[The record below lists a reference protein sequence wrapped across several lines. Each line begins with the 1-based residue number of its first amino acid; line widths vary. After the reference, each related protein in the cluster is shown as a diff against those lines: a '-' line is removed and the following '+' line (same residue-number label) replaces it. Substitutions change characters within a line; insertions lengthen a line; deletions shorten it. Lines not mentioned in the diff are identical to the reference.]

1 MPTNLLTS
9 AFWLTIYP
17 PNLNFWSAIVF
28 LAISFGMLVAGLVL
42 AFLANKNKKAD
53 KHSTIGRFKLV
64 NWFVLWSLVLLFW
77 TFFAYER
84 INLFGAPFWLILIF
98 AGAVIWMVF
107 IILYFKKTLPAIRQR
122 EAEKIAKQKYLPK
135 RKRKK

>member
-1 MPTNLLTS
+1 MPTNLLTP

-28 LAISFGMLVAGLVL
+28 LAISFGMLVAGVVL
-42 AFLANKNKKAD
+42 AFFANKNQKKDRYNAAG
-53 KHSTIGRFKLV
+53 KFKLV
-64 NWFVLWSLVLLFW
+64 NWLVLWSLVLLFW

-98 AGAVIWMVF
+98 AGAIIWMVF
-107 IILYFKKTLPAIRQR
+107 IILYFKKTLPAIRKQ

-135 RKRKK
+135 RKKR